1 VAQPDRDATTVLT
14 RSVNQ
19 LGLSARAFVRVL
31 RVARSIADLEG
42 DARVRKSHVIEAVQ
56 GRLLDREPI

>member
-1 VAQPDRDATTVLT
+1 MAKPDREATLVLT

-42 DARVRKSHVIEAVQ
+42 EARVRKAHVIEAVQ